1 MLREIVA
8 ACAAVVLFF
17 AASSVSARPFTAKDL
32 AMLDRV
38 SDPRV
43 APDQQWIAVNLRTTD
58 WDGNKGVN
66 ALRLVPRTPGGA
78 SVVVVAGEKAPTS
91 PRWAADGQ
99 LYFLSGKSGT
109 QQVWRRARDG
119 RLAQMTAFPLD
130 VTGFRLAPDGRSLVA
145 IIDAR
150 PECPMLACSKEA
162 DETKAKVKPSGQ
174 YFADGG
180 RARAW
185 DAYEDGRYTGLY
197 RVALGSD
204 GAPSA
209 AIRLTGAWRADVID
223 RVDGDDGAFAIA
235 RDGRS
240 VYFATRDPALIDRD
254 DAPSALWV
262 VPADGSAAP
271 RRMRPDDP
279 LCRTADA
286 FARWPHAGLLG
297 TPGDRVV
304 QPHRTDGA

>member
-162 DETKAKVKPSGQ
+162 DETK
-174 YFADGG
+174 
-180 RARAW
+180 
-185 DAYEDGRYTGLY
+185 
-197 RVALGSD
+197 
-204 GAPSA
+204 GACS
-209 AIRLTGAWRADVID
+209 R
-223 RVDGDDGAFAIA
+223 
-235 RDGRS
+235 
-240 VYFATRDPALIDRD
+240 
-254 DAPSALWV
+254 
-262 VPADGSAAP
+262 
-271 RRMRPDDP
+271 
-279 LCRTADA
+279 
-286 FARWPHAGLLG
+286 
-297 TPGDRVV
+297 
-304 QPHRTDGA
+304 